1 MNSQR
6 KRDLMYIFIAAV
18 VFVFNFY
25 FGGDIL
31 AFIGRYVV
39 FSIVLLACFSVI
51 AYFLLKFIFI
61 DNGKKIEEIDA
72 ENCPDIVE
80 VNMEE
85 E

>member
-39 FSIVLLACFSVI
+39 FSIVLFACFSVI
-51 AYFLLKFIFI
+51 AYFLLKFFFI
-61 DNGKKIEEIDA
+61 DKGKEEKEIDA
-72 ENCPDIVE
+72 EKCPDLVE
-80 VNMEE
+80 INIEE